1 MGVSLSYIAK
11 ELAFDS
17 IKLLVKFLRQHG
29 ITQLSSKNKD
39 AILDTKSA
47 LPILI
52 AQSKTYNKV
61 DIRGQL

>member
-29 ITQLSSKNKD
+29 ITQLPSKNKD